1 MYLIILYALHIAA
14 LVFWV
19 RLWSAPAREFYFNP
33 FLSGTIRLT
42 DSIFAFLRPVL
53 FMPERAAAL
62 FLLVFVLVF
71 KTVVAWRFGD
81 EWLIR
86 IGQGFAFA
94 PPPAKNQA
102 VSLFLFNTLQTAVFI
117 LRLWTV
123 YLLVRLIAPPARTS
137 RAGEAL
143 AFFVRPFSYFPFLLQ
158 PIVLLALHGAL
169 AVILVHVCVLKQSVM
184 QDAQGPINPF
194 QTGPLYAQ
202 VLKMGWLAVLSF
214 SDGLMF
220 LTRGLFVL
228 IITSFGAALLQARG
242 AVIICSEGVELLL
255 GRFARRGGAGMG
267 LDFTPLIFFFVVDLL
282 YSSIG
287 RVLIQLIH
295 VPLLN

>member
-1 MYLIILYALHIAA
+1 MYLIALYALHIAA
-14 LVFWV
+14 LIFWV
-19 RLWSAPAREFYFNP
+19 RLWSTPAREFYFNP

-42 DSIFAFLRPVL
+42 DNIFAFLRPVL

-62 FLLVFVLVF
+62 LLLLFVLVF
-71 KTVVAWRFGD
+71 KTIFVWRFGG

-86 IGQGFAFA
+86 IGHSFMFA
-94 PPPAKNQA
+94 PPPAKNHA
-102 VSLFLFNTLQTAVFI
+102 VSLFLFSTLQTVVFI

-123 YLLVRLIAPPARTS
+123 YLLVRLITPPARTS

-143 AFFVRPFSYFPFLLQ
+143 AFFVRPFSYLPFLLQ
-158 PIVLLALHGAL
+158 PIVLLALHGVL
-169 AVILVHVCVLKQSVM
+169 AVILVHVCVLKPVMIQS
-184 QDAQGPINPF
+184 AQGPINPF
-194 QTGPLYAQ
+194 LTGPLFAQ
-202 VLKMGWLAVLSF
+202 ALKMGWLAVLSF
-214 SDGLMF
+214 CDGLMF

-228 IITSFGAALLQARG
+228 IIASFGAALLQARG

-255 GRFARRGGAGMG
+255 GRFARRGGTGMG

-287 RVLIQLIH
+287 QVLIQLIH
-295 VPLLN
+295 LPLLN